1 MKSVWSI
8 YNGGKEQM
16 QLLTT
21 RKIDRIWRKIRVK
34 VRRKYKDQLFQRLFS
49 DKKDLLDLYNAVN
62 NTSYTNS
69 EELEITTL
77 EDVIYLSMK
86 NDVSFMISSTLN
98 LYEHQ
103 STFNPN
109 IPLRGLFYFAR
120 LYEAYAKKQDIEVY
134 GRKLMKLPAPQFI
147 VFYNGKEDMPDEMEL
162 KLSDAFIPSVEE
174 KDVVLECK
182 ARMLNINYGH
192 NQQILNTCRRL
203 HDYAYFIEEVNK
215 NLERKDTLEIAINKA
230 IDSCLEKG
238 VLVDILE
245 KCRSE
250 VFHMILTEYDEKKH
264 LRNIREEG
272 REEGIE

>member
-1 MKSVWSI
+1 MK
-8 YNGGKEQM
+8 
-16 QLLTT
+16 LLTR
-21 RKIDRIWRKIRVK
+21 RKIDRIWRRIRVK
-34 VRRKYKDQLFQRLFS
+34 VRRKYKDQLFQRVFS

-62 NTSYTNS
+62 NTSYTDPD
-69 EELEITTL
+69 ELEITTL

-86 NDVSFMISSTLN
+86 NDLSFIISSTLN

-120 LYEAYAKKQDIEVY
+120 LYEAYVKKQEMDLY
-134 GRKLMKLPAPQFI
+134 GRMLMKLPAPQFI
-147 VFYNGKEDMPDEMEL
+147 VFYNGKEDMPDEMIL
-162 KLSDAFIPSVEE
+162 KLSDAFVPSVEE
-174 KDVVLECK
+174 TDVVLECK

-192 NQQILNTCRRL
+192 NQQILNTCQRL
-203 HDYAYFIEEVNK
+203 HDYAYFVEEVNK
-215 NLERKDTLEIAINKA
+215 NLDEKETLEVAINKA
-230 IDSCLEKG
+230 MDTCIEKG

-272 REEGIE
+272 REEGREEVRQELNK

>member
-1 MKSVWSI
+1 MKSVWI
-8 YNGGKEQM
+8 TYNGGKEQM
-16 QLLTT
+16 KLLTT

-34 VRRKYKDQLFQRLFS
+34 VRRKYKD
-49 DKKDLLDLYNAVN
+49 
-62 NTSYTNS
+62 
-69 EELEITTL
+69 
-77 EDVIYLSMK
+77 
-86 NDVSFMISSTLN
+86 
-98 LYEHQ
+98 Q

-192 NQQILNTCRRL
+192 NQQILNTCR
-203 HDYAYFIEEVNK
+203 
-215 NLERKDTLEIAINKA
+215 
-230 IDSCLEKG
+230 
-238 VLVDILE
+238 
-245 KCRSE
+245 SE

-272 REEGIE
+272 REEGIEKINTLNCLLIEANRMDDVARAAKDKQFQEQLFKEFGL